1 MKRYSMGLVSSPEGF
16 IAHKM
21 LELLG
26 GGYVLYDDAM
36 AEIGKLRAENA
47 LLRELLG
54 AWYSDVSIPGPNCS
68 CHISPPCNDCVEW
81 GGLREAAEQTKRIL
95 GVKS

>member
-1 MKRYSMGLVSSPEGF
+1 MKRYDFDDDTGDMEEFDDGEFVR
-16 IAHKM
+16 
-21 LELLG
+21 
-26 GGYVLYDDAM
+26 YNDAM

-54 AWYSDVSIPGPNCS
+54 AWYSDVSIPRPNCS
-68 CHISPPCNDCVEW
+68 CHISPPCNGCVEW